1 MSTFRN
7 DPVALSILR
16 DRGHTCRVGSVDVSP
31 AERDTCPPDA
41 KQAENCDKIKSATVV
56 PPGRQVR
63 ELHAR

>member
-1 MSTFRN
+1 MTVRLGRSM
-7 DPVALSILR
+7 
-16 DRGHTCRVGSVDVSP
+16 
-31 AERDTCPPDA
+31 RDTCSPDA